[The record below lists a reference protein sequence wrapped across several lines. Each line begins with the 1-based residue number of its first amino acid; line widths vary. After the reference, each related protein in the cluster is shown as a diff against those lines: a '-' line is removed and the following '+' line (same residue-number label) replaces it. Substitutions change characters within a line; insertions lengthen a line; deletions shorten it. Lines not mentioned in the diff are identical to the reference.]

1 MFARLSG
8 SIFLGIALVS
18 GATGCRP
25 TTPATTPQ
33 GPLPV
38 NVVTAIEKEVV
49 EWDEFTGRTEAV
61 ESVEV
66 RPRVTGYL
74 TKVHFEEGKEVKKG
88 DPLFTIDPRPYQA
101 DFERTTAE
109 VERNEAQMKLAE
121 IDFKRAQELRA
132 KNISSAE
139 EFDQKSA
146 AFRQTEAAVRAAK
159 AAKDAAALN
168 LEFTE
173 IKSPIDG
180 RVSNARVTVGNL
192 VQSGAGADNVLT
204 TVVSIDPIYV
214 YIDADENS
222 ILKYLKLRDE
232 GRRKSAREATIPA
245 FIQLANETGFPH
257 EGVIDFVDNRLDAS
271 TGTLR
276 ARAVFKSW
284 NEFITPGFFVRMRIP
299 GGDKSNAVLIPD
311 SVISSQQGVKYVY
324 VVKADKTIERRNLET
339 GTIAEGM
346 RIVRAGLK
354 AGEQVVATRL
364 QMLQPGMPVQP
375 VPAEGG
381 R

>member
-1 MFARLSG
+1 
-8 SIFLGIALVS
+8 
-18 GATGCRP
+18 
-25 TTPATTPQ
+25 
-33 GPLPV
+33 
-38 NVVTAIEKEVV
+38 
-49 EWDEFTGRTEAV
+49 
-61 ESVEV
+61 
-66 RPRVTGYL
+66 
-74 TKVHFEEGKEVKKG
+74 
-88 DPLFTIDPRPYQA
+88 
-101 DFERTTAE
+101 
-109 VERNEAQMKLAE
+109 
-121 IDFKRAQELRA
+121 
-132 KNISSAE
+132 
-139 EFDQKSA
+139 
-146 AFRQTEAAVRAAK
+146 
-159 AAKDAAALN
+159 
-168 LEFTE
+168 
-173 IKSPIDG
+173 
-180 RVSNARVTVGNL
+180 
-192 VQSGAGADNVLT
+192 
-204 TVVSIDPIYV
+204 
-214 YIDADENS
+214 
-222 ILKYLKLRDE
+222 
-232 GRRKSAREATIPA
+232 
-245 FIQLANETGFPH
+245 
-257 EGVIDFVDNRLDAS
+257 VDNRLDAS